1 MIDSESKERRKHSPV
16 FWVIY
21 ILIALIFSVCVLVI
35 YNQLADFQQSIHEF
49 EQAAEIANI
58 PDMSDLIN
66 AYLPDE
72 EVTQDNEN
80 AENTVS
86 DTTTDNILT
95 QENLYEIILDRLE
108 LTHIEAL
115 QEINPDVIGWIYI
128 TATDISY
135 PILQAEN
142 NDTYLHS
149 SWMDSGAYLTAG
161 SIFMD
166 CSNNPDF
173 SDFNTIIYGHRMRN
187 ETMFGKLK
195 YYKSTDYWQMHPD
208 VYVVTA
214 EKIIRYDIYAAYEV
228 SVRGQTYQLDF
239 EGVDSRNEYI
249 DYTLSNAKYDTG
261 IVPTENDLILTLIT
275 CTASD
280 SSTRWAVQAVKRE
293 EILRYETYNEA
304 LYSSYQ

>member
-1 MIDSESKERRKHSPV
+1 MTASKRCKHSPV
-16 FWVIY
+16 FWLIY
-21 ILIALIFSVCVLVI
+21 ILIALIFSVCVFVI
-35 YNQLADFQQSIHEF
+35 CNQLADFQQSIHEF

-72 EVTQDNEN
+72 EVAQDNEN
-80 AENTVS
+80 AEETASDIIADNTQIQA
-86 DTTTDNILT
+86 D
-95 QENLYEIILDRLE
+95 LYEVIIDRLG

-115 QEINPDVIGWIYI
+115 QGINPDVIGWIYI

-135 PILQAEN
+135 PVLHGED
-142 NDTYLHS
+142 NDTYLHA
-149 SWMDSGAYLTAG
+149 SWTDKAKTSTAG

-166 CSNNPDF
+166 SSNSPDF

-195 YYKSTDYWQMHPD
+195 YYMSKDYWQAHPD
-208 VYVVTA
+208 VYIVTT
-214 EKIIRYDIYAAYEV
+214 EKILRYDIYAVYEV

-239 EGVDSRNEYI
+239 EGADSKQEYI

-261 IVPTENDLILTLIT
+261 IVPTDSDLILTLIT

-280 SSTRWAVQAVKRE
+280 SMARWAVQAVKCE
-293 EILRYETYNEA
+293 EILRYETGDEA
-304 LYSSYQ
+304 LGNFWQ

>member
-1 MIDSESKERRKHSPV
+1 MTASKRRKHSLV

-21 ILIALIFSVCVLVI
+21 IFVAFIFSACVFVI
-35 YNQLADFQQSIHEF
+35 CNQLADFQQSIHEF

-72 EVTQDNEN
+72 EVAQDNEN
-80 AENTVS
+80 AEETASDITADNT
-86 DTTTDNILT
+86 LT
-95 QENLYEIILDRLE
+95 QADLYEVIIDRLG

-135 PILQAEN
+135 PVLHGED
-142 NDTYLHS
+142 NDTYLHA
-149 SWMDSGAYLTAG
+149 SWTDKAKTSTAG

-166 CSNNPDF
+166 SSNSPDF

-195 YYKSTDYWQMHPD
+195 YYKSKDYWQAHPD
-208 VYVVTA
+208 VYIVTA
-214 EKIIRYDIYAAYEV
+214 EKILRYDIYAVYEV

-239 EGVDSRNEYI
+239 EGADSKSEYL
-249 DYTLSNAKYDTG
+249 DYTLDMAKYDTG
-261 IVPTENDLILTLIT
+261 IAPTENDLILTLIT

-280 SSTRWAVQAVKRE
+280 SMARWVVQAVKAE
-293 EILRYETYNEA
+293 EIMRYETYDETR
-304 LYSSYQ
+304 